1 MDEMKLQQ
9 RRQKK
14 LHRRRPLSILSSN
27 FEDHYTLSG
36 HQLGSGAFSRVEEC
50 FKRRQKGP
58 AADLIYAVK
67 IIEKVQGFYSRPQIL
82 GEIDTYHLCQGHPHI
97 IQLLQ
102 YFEDTHHF
110 HLIFEKLEGGPLLN
124 LIQTRQYFFT
134 EYEASLIIQDLAK

>member
-1 MDEMKLQQ
+1 MDDISFNNDA
-9 RRQKK
+9 RKK
-14 LHRRRPLSILSSN
+14 LHRRRPLSILSSK

-82 GEIDTYHLCQGHPHI
+82 GEIDTYHII

-110 HLIFEKLEGGPLLN
+110 HLKRSKPWARILLGSRAQ
-124 LIQTRQYFFT
+124 LG
-134 EYEASLIIQDLAK
+134 